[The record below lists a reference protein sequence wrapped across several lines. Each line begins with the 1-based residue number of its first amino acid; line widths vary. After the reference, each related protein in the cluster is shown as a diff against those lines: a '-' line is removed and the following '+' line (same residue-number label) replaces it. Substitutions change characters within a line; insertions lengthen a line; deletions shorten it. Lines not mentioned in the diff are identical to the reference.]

1 MGREIPAPG
10 PSTRIQPPLK
20 YGSNLEFVYPPRE
33 VRKKKKAARVL
44 RFVEALSADEGGFAI
59 AIHAAVVISDE

>member
-1 MGREIPAPG
+1 MERKIPAPG

-33 VRKKKKAARVL
+33 VRKKNAARVL
-44 RFVEALSADEGGFAI
+44 RFVEALSADDGGFAI

>member
-1 MGREIPAPG
+1 MEA
-10 PSTRIQPPLK
+10 TW
-20 YGSNLEFVYPPRE
+20 NLFILRVKS
-33 VRKKKKAARVL
+33 VKKNAARVL